1 MVLGWIAATPWLL
14 LLWITDERVRW
25 LRTYLFSNGGANRV
39 LAPIRELD
47 AVWQAIER
55 ASLALGLVLSTLV
68 INTALMRNVSIE
80 AGVAPASFSQWEVIG
95 YGVFFMVI
103 LAAILIPVLIGWR
116 DAGFDLVS
124 LAVPDTASGIP
135 DEAGAAARERLVV
148 RIGIERSYVRHPIPI
163 LGVLSPFL
171 TAFATS
177 LIPTG
182 S

>member
-1 MVLGWIAATPWLL
+1 
-14 LLWITDERVRW
+14 
-25 LRTYLFSNGGANRV
+25 
-39 LAPIRELD
+39 
-47 AVWQAIER
+47 
-55 ASLALGLVLSTLV
+55 
-68 INTALMRNVSIE
+68 
-80 AGVAPASFSQWEVIG
+80 
-95 YGVFFMVI
+95 
-103 LAAILIPVLIGWR
+103 VLIGWR